1 MQDKPSLLELVGAV
15 QSFLQDKAMPE
26 LTGRARFH
34 ARVAAN
40 VLAIIGREARFG
52 DAFATAQ
59 QQRLQNILGQ
69 TGDLE
74 SLNRQFCEALA
85 RGALDLKNDHVRNHL
100 IKTTMGK
107 LAIDQPN
114 YAGYQRARALGW
126 PEEDG
131 FISDDA

>member
-1 MQDKPSLLELVGAV
+1 MQDKPSLIELVGAV
-15 QSFLQDKAMPE
+15 QDFLQDKAMPE
-26 LTGRARFH
+26 LTGRTRFH

-59 QQRLQNILGQ
+59 HQRLQEILCQ

-74 SLNRQFCEALA
+74 SLNRQFCDALA
-85 RGALDLKNDHVRNHL
+85 CGTLDLNNSDVRTHL

-114 YAGYQRARALGW
+114 YAGYQRARRLGW